1 MLTDSIEMQ
10 DKARKA
16 ARRLAK
22 EAARV
27 AALEL
32 MAASEIDENI
42 PGDDSEARSVLS
54 AVVDDSRAV
63 GVIENVVTVSSSSP
77 CRERGDNSIP
87 EILHDMQG
95 SMLDV
100 HVPQKPTAVNPLQ
113 SVIPDLGRVFT
124 KPFVRI
130 QGRMRL
136 KRGTEEPAIEDAAVG
151 TLNGHGKHS
160 SDLGA
165 AVAFDQVFIDA
176 EVPKDTVTAR
186 AQASDLGDT
195 IASDQVCIDAEVPKD
210 TVVERALDEDAKD
223 WSEKASIKV
232 SSNFDYWAWLDPWGW
247 AY

>member
-16 ARRLAK
+16 ARRLAN

-151 TLNGHGKHS
+151 TLNGRGKHS

-165 AVAFDQVFIDA
+165 AVAFDQVF
-176 EVPKDTVTAR
+176 
-186 AQASDLGDT
+186 
-195 IASDQVCIDAEVPKD
+195 IDAEVPKD